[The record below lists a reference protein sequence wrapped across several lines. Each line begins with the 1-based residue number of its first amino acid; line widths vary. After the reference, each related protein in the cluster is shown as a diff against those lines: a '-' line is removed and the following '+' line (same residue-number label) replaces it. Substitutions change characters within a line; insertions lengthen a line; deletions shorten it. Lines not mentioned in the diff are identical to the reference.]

1 MQKTFQDSIPKNESE
16 RQNENAKRA
25 EQGEPQ
31 IPGAAGRES
40 VASKDPKEF
49 DVRGGPGSQGNKPV
63 QEPII

>member
-1 MQKTFQDSIPKNESE
+1 MEKTFNDSMPKNDQQ
-16 RQNENAKRA
+16 RQEENARRA

-49 DVRGGPGSQGNKPV
+49 DSRGGPGSESHKPV
-63 QEPII
+63 QDPVV

>member
-1 MQKTFQDSIPKNESE
+1 MEKTFQDSVPNSE
-16 RQNENAKRA
+16 TQRQEENVKRA

-49 DVRGGPGSQGNKPV
+49 VVRGGPGSQGNAPV
-63 QEPII
+63 QKPQI